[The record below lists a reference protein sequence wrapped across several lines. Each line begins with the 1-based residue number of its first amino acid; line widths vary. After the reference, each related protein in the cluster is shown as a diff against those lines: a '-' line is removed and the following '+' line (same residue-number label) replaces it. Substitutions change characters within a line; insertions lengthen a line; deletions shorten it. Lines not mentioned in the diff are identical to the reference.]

1 MYVTLVEA
9 LYAENQIN
17 WIKVDVKK
25 VEEWVGLY
33 KTDQEGKTHEVLAAV
48 VQGLRTSQGKD
59 VKKNFEYKTWMTT
72 TKNF

>member
-17 WIKVDVKK
+17 RIKVDVKK

-33 KTDQEGKTHEVLAAV
+33 KTDQEGKTHEVV
-48 VQGLRTSQGKD
+48 GCS
-59 VKKNFEYKTWMTT
+59 KNFTGQGCQKE
-72 TKNF
+72 FRI